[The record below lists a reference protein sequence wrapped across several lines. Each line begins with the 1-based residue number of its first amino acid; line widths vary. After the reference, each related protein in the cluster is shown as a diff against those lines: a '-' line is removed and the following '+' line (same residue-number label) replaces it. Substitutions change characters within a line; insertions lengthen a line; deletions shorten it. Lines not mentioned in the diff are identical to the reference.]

1 LTLIGATSL
10 IIAIQFGMRGWD
22 GSPMRAIPFVLLAL
36 ILREGRRILRGD
48 ADERSTILFVI
59 AIYSLAMLARVVL
72 RVPSGGPYGGFML
85 PTSFLL
91 FFYIFV
97 TELPRLIARWMRD
110 DQQEARARR
119 LGAGGILLLA
129 LIAGSD
135 AAIRYRTKYI
145 GTVQAP
151 RAHFLV
157 AQAHDPAYLDALAFL
172 RQNSAPGE
180 AIAVFPEGSDL
191 AFLSDLRMPLRHQ
204 IFLPGLMSAA
214 DEQKAITQLSTEPI
228 RYILIANRPTREFGA
243 AIFGRDYYP
252 ALGAAIERDYR
263 IVTVCG
269 RNRDPNIEIG
279 DREFF
284 IKILERKE

>member
-1 LTLIGATSL
+1 
-10 IIAIQFGMRGWD
+10 
-22 GSPMRAIPFVLLAL
+22 
-36 ILREGRRILRGD
+36 
-48 ADERSTILFVI
+48 
-59 AIYSLAMLARVVL
+59 MLARVVL

-85 PTSFLL
+85 PTSFIL

-97 TELPRLIARWMRD
+97 IELPRLIARWMRD
-110 DQQEARARR
+110 DKQEAPARVF
-119 LGAGGILLLA
+119 GAGVILLLT
-129 LIAGSD
+129 LITGGD
-135 AAIRYRTKYI
+135 TAIRYRTKYI
-145 GTVQAP
+145 ATVKVP
-151 RAHFLV
+151 RAYFLV
-157 AQAHDPAYLDALAFL
+157 AQVHDPAYLDALAFL
-172 RQNSAPGE
+172 RRNAAPGE

-204 IFLPGLMSAA
+204 IFLPGLMSAE
-214 DEQKAITQLSTEPI
+214 DEQKAISQLSAEPI

-263 IVTVCG
+263 VATVCG
-269 RNRDPNIEIG
+269 RNNDPKIEIG